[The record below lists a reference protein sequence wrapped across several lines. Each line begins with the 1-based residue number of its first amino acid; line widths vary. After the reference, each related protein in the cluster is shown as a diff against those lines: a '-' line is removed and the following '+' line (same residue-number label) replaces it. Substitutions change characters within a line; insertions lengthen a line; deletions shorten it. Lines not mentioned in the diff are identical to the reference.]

1 MIYQFTDAVSH
12 SKGNQHHELVSYPR
26 ASLIATHGMMATH
39 AQLSGTAERLLYW
52 GAGGWGGGAN
62 KQAPATLAC
71 RGFWGISRP
80 EKFEIL
86 KLGNAT
92 FSILDEISKNK

>member
-1 MIYQFTDAVSH
+1 MHSYQGRRSVFCI
-12 SKGNQHHELVSYPR
+12 GGR
-26 ASLIATHGMMATH
+26 G
-39 AQLSGTAERLLYW
+39 G
-52 GAGGWGGGAN
+52 GAGGAN

-92 FSILDEISKNK
+92 FSILDEISKNN

>member
-52 GAGGWGGGAN
+52 GRGGGVGGAN
-62 KQAPATLAC
+62 KQALSTLAC

-92 FSILDEISKNK
+92 FSILGEISKNK

>member
-1 MIYQFTDAVSH
+1 MNS
-12 SKGNQHHELVSYPR
+12 
-26 ASLIATHGMMATH
+26 SLILGLPYCNSWHDGYTC
-39 AQLSGTAERLLYW
+39 TAIRDG
-52 GAGGWGGGAN
+52 GASFVLGGGGGGGGGAN

-86 KLGNAT
+86 KLGNDT